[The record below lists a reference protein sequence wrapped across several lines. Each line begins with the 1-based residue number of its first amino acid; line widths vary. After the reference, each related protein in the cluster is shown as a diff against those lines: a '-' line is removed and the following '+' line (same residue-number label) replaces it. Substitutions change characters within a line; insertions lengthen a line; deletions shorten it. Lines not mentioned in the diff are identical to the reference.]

1 MKKNKLYIKKLYKTK
16 KIKKNKKNSEK
27 YTKIFKNKKKLKNR
41 KKHKIKNLLFTMSNK
56 WEDQDDK
63 TLSVDLSLSSRTKKL
78 SQTAQITGE
87 QYTNK
92 LRDLYS
98 SFYSTS

>member
-16 KIKKNKKNSEK
+16 KIKKNK
-27 YTKIFKNKKKLKNR
+27 

>member
-1 MKKNKLYIKKLYKTK
+1 
-16 KIKKNKKNSEK
+16 
-27 YTKIFKNKKKLKNR
+27 
-41 KKHKIKNLLFTMSNK
+41 MSNK